1 MRLGRL
7 EKVQRRK
14 PRSAGHGGLEDLSKE
29 VVCRNQNVI
38 VEENVVDRDGLMFYR
53 YRFKS
58 EIYLSLSLIP
68 LHVRM
73 KLDIT
78 GVKISLK
85 TWQAFTLE
93 ERWAL
98 CHLPVETEEE
108 RGNFSSYIAFLTRRY
123 VGEEPTRVPTATY
136 LPWEDLARVPEPV
149 RMEPIL
155 GD

>member
-1 MRLGRL
+1 
-7 EKVQRRK
+7 
-14 PRSAGHGGLEDLSKE
+14 
-29 VVCRNQNVI
+29 
-38 VEENVVDRDGLMFYR
+38 MFYR

-108 RGNFSSYIAFLTRRY
+108 RGNFSFYIAFLTRRY